1 MTRTRTAA
9 RAAAA
14 LSLLLLVPAAIGASG
29 SSAAEPGTLTSASF
43 HSATLGEDVNYNV
56 YLPAGYSST
65 AKRYPVLYLL
75 HGRGDSMSAWTQV
88 KGRLDRLIADG
99 AIPATIAVMPD
110 APWSQRAS
118 YYVDSQYKGSDR
130 KGTNAGRPV
139 ETAFTQD
146 LIQHVDATYRTL
158 AQRDGRVVG
167 GYSMGGYGAIRYSL
181 AHPDLFV
188 SSIVLS
194 PAVYIPKPPS
204 DSSTREF
211 GAFGRGRDLFSTA
224 VYKDL
229 NYPAELPR
237 FHDTGLTSHMFVA
250 VGDDEYQNP
259 DGYEHD
265 LDFESVQLYKTVE
278 REPNMTSELRVLNG
292 GHDWEV
298 WGPAFEEGVQYAFQ
312 FVARPEVQIMKA
324 TLTGTTGE
332 DREGGV
338 AVDASGNVYEALA
351 APGTIDG
358 QTSAGL
364 QDVFLVKYGPSGT
377 KLWTRVF
384 GTAGVDRAYGLALD
398 PAGHPV
404 VTGYTKGNLDGAHA
418 GNTSDDVFVTKY
430 DPDGNREW
438 VSQLGS
444 PGALA
449 DRGYGVAVGGDGSI
463 YVAGYT
469 RGVLAGPS
477 NLGDK
482 DVYVARFAPTGG
494 APTWIQQFGSTG
506 EDKGMAVATGGGAVY
521 VAGMVTGS
529 LGTPLP
535 GTTPGGVDG
544 FLARFST
551 AGVAAWTKQVGTTAD
566 EQLWGVAA
574 DASGNA
580 TVAGFTS
587 GDLFATQQGDKDI
600 VAATFD
606 PTGAVTAHDQL
617 GTIGNDK
624 GSSVALDGSG
634 NVYVSGFSDGNLET
648 NIGNFDA
655 VIVKYGPGLTR
666 TWARQF
672 GTTESDGA
680 DAFAEGIVF
689 LATKGDRIWSSG
701 LTFGSTATQANQGNG
716 DVFLTSFDGSGAN
729 LG

>member
-1 MTRTRTAA
+1 MFTIRQAA
-9 RAAAA
+9 RAVAA
-14 LSLLLLVPAAIGASG
+14 LGLLLLVPAAIGASG
-29 SSAAEPGTLTSASF
+29 SSAAEPGTLSSASF
-43 HSATLGEDVNYNV
+43 HSPTLGDDIAYNV

-65 AKRYPVLYLL
+65 ARRYPVLYLL

-88 KGRLDRLIADG
+88 KGRLDQLIADG
-99 AIPATIAVMPD
+99 SIPPTIAIMPD

-130 KGTNAGRPV
+130 AGTDRGYPV

-146 LIQHVDATYRTL
+146 LIQHVDSTYRTV
-158 AQRDGRVVG
+158 ASRDGRVVG
-167 GYSMGGYGAIRYSL
+167 GYSMGGYGAIRFSL

-194 PAVYIPKPPS
+194 PAVYIPKPPN

-211 GAFGRGRDLFSTA
+211 GAFGKGRDLFSTP

-229 NYPAELPR
+229 NYPKELER
-237 FHDTGLTSHMFVA
+237 FHATGLKSHMFVA

-259 DGYEHD
+259 DEYIHD

-292 GHDWEV
+292 GHDWDV

-364 QDVFLVKYGPSGT
+364 QDVFLIKVAPTGT
-377 KLWTRVF
+377 KLWTRVL

-444 PGALA
+444 PSAAA

-469 RGVLAGPS
+469 RGVLAGTS

-482 DVYVARFAPTGG
+482 DVYLARFAPTGG
-494 APTWIQQFGSTG
+494 APTWVQQFGTTG

-535 GTTPGGVDG
+535 GTTPGGIDG

-551 AGVAAWTKQVGTTAD
+551 AGVAAWTKQLGTPD
-566 EQLWGVAA
+566 EDQIWGVAA

-580 TVAGFTS
+580 TVGGYTS

-600 VAATFD
+600 VVATLD
-606 PTGAVTAHDQL
+606 PTGAVTADDQL

-624 GSSVALDGSG
+624 GASVVLDGAG
-634 NVYVSGFSDGNLET
+634 NTYVSGFSDGNLET

-655 VIVKYGPGLTR
+655 VLLKYGPGLTR
-666 TWARQF
+666 VWGRQF
-672 GTTESDGA
+672 GTTDSDGA
-680 DAFAEGIVF
+680 DAFAEGNVF
-689 LATKGDRIWSSG
+689 LATNANRIWASG
-701 LTFGSTATQANQGNG
+701 FTMGGTAAQANAGNG
-716 DVFLTSFDGSGAN
+716 DVFLTSFDDTGAN